1 MSYARSV
8 VKSLQRG
15 TITISGTSATE
26 TDTATISS
34 VATGKSFIA
43 YGGFHGASNSGS
55 APFESQAMLVLT
67 NATTVSATRT
77 GGANSTDKIVSY
89 QVVEYY

>member
-15 TITISGTSATE
+15 TIALSGTSTTE

-34 VATGKSFIA
+34 VATDKSFVT
-43 YGGFHGASNSGS
+43 YSGFHGASNSGS
-55 APFESQAMLVLT
+55 APFEAQAMYVLT
-67 NATTVSATRT
+67 NATTVSVTRT
-77 GGANSTDKIVSY
+77 GGANSTDKTVSY
-89 QVVEYY
+89 QVVEYF

>member
-15 TITISGTSATE
+15 TITLSGTSTTE

-34 VATGKSFIA
+34 VATGKSFISS
-43 YGGFHGASNSGS
+43 GGFHGADNSGA
-55 APFESQAMLVLT
+55 APFEAQAMYVLT
-67 NATTVSATRT
+67 DATTVSVTRT

-89 QVVEYY
+89 QVVEYF

>member
-15 TITISGTSATE
+15 TIALSGTSATE

-34 VATGKSFIA
+34 VAT
-43 YGGFHGASNSGS
+43 SGS
-55 APFESQAMLVLT
+55 APFEAQAMYVLT
-67 NATTVSATRT
+67 NATTVSVTRS
-77 GGANSTDKIVSY
+77 GGANSTNKTVSY
-89 QVVEYY
+89 QVVEYF